1 VPSSV
6 VNIDRA
12 HFAARG
18 LKARHIFGAPAT
30 GLDLEGID
38 RAAYAGY
45 HRKVGGPH
53 SLGRGED
60 SLRTRV
66 LLSLAIF
73 LGLWASPVLAN
84 DHDLTP
90 REIYELDAPA
100 VVMIIGYS
108 NSGQRGSGG
117 TGSIIQQDGYVL
129 TNAHVVI
136 EEQTGKPYPRLTVYL
151 KPDHVS
157 GELKTDLS
165 RSAKGRVVAFSQ
177 PLDLALLKLDG
188 LPGPFPVLELDDSDR
203 IEIGDR
209 VVAIGHPEQGGL
221 WTLTTGTISAQFEN
235 FNATK
240 GKSVFQTETGLNRG
254 NSGGPLLDTS
264 GRMVGINTA
273 IARLSSDGLPITSI
287 SFSLKSNVA
296 KQWLRDQGVSFQQIP
311 PSDRP
316 AADKAATRSTAQPG
330 ESTTKLE
337 NPSAAPPTISPTPP
351 LAASSRPYNLDRLI
365 SERSRAEADLEEMIK
380 EMRGRFSGR

>member
-1 VPSSV
+1 LAKHLLLRSV
-6 VNIDRA
+6 IV
-12 HFAARG
+12 
-18 LKARHIFGAPAT
+18 
-30 GLDLEGID
+30 
-38 RAAYAGY
+38 
-45 HRKVGGPH
+45 
-53 SLGRGED
+53 
-60 SLRTRV
+60 
-66 LLSLAIF
+66 
-73 LGLWASPVLAN
+73 LGLWPGLGLAS

-90 REIYELDAPA
+90 REIYELDSPA

-108 NSGQRGSGG
+108 NSGQRGNGG
-117 TGSIIQQDGYVL
+117 TGSIIQQDGLVL

-136 EEQTGKPYPRLTVYL
+136 EDQTGKPYPRVTIYL
-151 KPDHVS
+151 KPERVS
-157 GELKTDLS
+157 GDPKADLS

-235 FNATK
+235 FDATK

-254 NSGGPLLDTS
+254 NSGGPLLDTY

-273 IARLSSDGLPITSI
+273 IARLSSDGLPIMSI

-296 KQWLRDQGVSFQQIP
+296 KRWLHDQGVSFQEMP
-311 PSDRP
+311 ASDRSAP
-316 AADKAATRSTAQPG
+316 DTSASRSTPPPM
-330 ESTTKLE
+330 EHTTQSE
-337 NPSAAPPTISPTPP
+337 NPSAASTFASPSPP
-351 LAASSRPYNLDRLI
+351 LSASSRPYNLDRLI

-380 EMRGRFSGR
+380 EMRGKFSGR